1 MRVVA
6 LISGGKDSCYNMMQC
21 IAAGHDIVALANLKP
36 QSKGTLYLSLWLLIM
51 KNVLLTVLLFIHVLY
66 ATSID
71 ELDSYMYQSVGHQA
85 VELYA
90 EAMGL
95 PLFRQRTNGVA
106 LQQEKIYT
114 HTPEDEVE
122 DLFDLLANIKVIIYL
137 LYY

>member
-1 MRVVA
+1 M
-6 LISGGKDSCYNMMQC
+6 L
-21 IAAGHDIVALANLKP
+21 
-36 QSKGTLYLSLWLLIM
+36 
-51 KNVLLTVLLFIHVLY
+51 
-66 ATSID
+66 D

-122 DLFDLLANIKVIIYL
+122 DLFDLLANIKVSINSITFFMNYSL
-137 LYY
+137 WMYNFRFKLNLML

>member
-1 MRVVA
+1 M
-6 LISGGKDSCYNMMQC
+6 
-21 IAAGHDIVALANLKP
+21 
-36 QSKGTLYLSLWLLIM
+36 
-51 KNVLLTVLLFIHVLY
+51 
-66 ATSID
+66 ID

-122 DLFDLLANIKVIIYL
+122 DLFDLLANIKVFIYCL
-137 LYY
+137 ILNFVFFLINDFKFRHKLNLMV

>member
-1 MRVVA
+1 M
-6 LISGGKDSCYNMMQC
+6 
-21 IAAGHDIVALANLKP
+21 
-36 QSKGTLYLSLWLLIM
+36 
-51 KNVLLTVLLFIHVLY
+51 
-66 ATSID
+66 ID

-106 LQQEKIYT
+106 LHQEKIYT

-122 DLFDLLANIKVIIYL
+122 DLFDLLAYIKVHNASYL
-137 LYY
+137 LKIN

>member
-1 MRVVA
+1 M
-6 LISGGKDSCYNMMQC
+6 
-21 IAAGHDIVALANLKP
+21 
-36 QSKGTLYLSLWLLIM
+36 
-51 KNVLLTVLLFIHVLY
+51 
-66 ATSID
+66 ID

-122 DLFDLLANIKVIIYL
+122 DLFDLLVNIKVFVYCTNIN
-137 LYY
+137 

>member
-1 MRVVA
+1 V
-6 LISGGKDSCYNMMQC
+6 
-21 IAAGHDIVALANLKP
+21 
-36 QSKGTLYLSLWLLIM
+36 
-51 KNVLLTVLLFIHVLY
+51 LTV
-66 ATSID
+66 D

-114 HTPEDEVE
+114 QTPEDEVE
-122 DLFDLLANIKVIIYL
+122 DLFDLLVNVKVYTSHITFVNCYL
-137 LYY
+137 NSLLKIDI

>member
-1 MRVVA
+1 MV
-6 LISGGKDSCYNMMQC
+6 
-21 IAAGHDIVALANLKP
+21 
-36 QSKGTLYLSLWLLIM
+36 
-51 KNVLLTVLLFIHVLY
+51 
-66 ATSID
+66 D

-122 DLFDLLANIKVIIYL
+122 DLFDLLANIKVLLKNIILCFFYFL
-137 LYY
+137 TIYFEF

>member
-1 MRVVA
+1 MVIYIYVKFM
-6 LISGGKDSCYNMMQC
+6 LM
-21 IAAGHDIVALANLKP
+21 V
-36 QSKGTLYLSLWLLIM
+36 
-51 KNVLLTVLLFIHVLY
+51 
-66 ATSID
+66 D

-122 DLFDLLANIKVIIYL
+122 DLFDLLANIKVL
-137 LYY
+137 LLNALFCLLCNQKF

>member
-1 MRVVA
+1 M
-6 LISGGKDSCYNMMQC
+6 KNMHFM
-21 IAAGHDIVALANLKP
+21 
-36 QSKGTLYLSLWLLIM
+36 YLSKKCFSTI
-51 KNVLLTVLLFIHVLY
+51 
-66 ATSID
+66 ID

-122 DLFDLLANIKVIIYL
+122 DLFDLLANIKVFVYCIIII
-137 LYY
+137 

>member
-1 MRVVA
+1 
-6 LISGGKDSCYNMMQC
+6 
-21 IAAGHDIVALANLKP
+21 
-36 QSKGTLYLSLWLLIM
+36 
-51 KNVLLTVLLFIHVLY
+51 
-66 ATSID
+66 
-71 ELDSYMYQSVGHQA
+71 MYQSVGHQA

-122 DLFDLLANIKVIIYL
+122 DLFDLLANIKVFIL
-137 LYY
+137 LHINIFYICFKIKFFLIQTQIEFDGVAVGAILSDYQRLRVEDV

>member
-1 MRVVA
+1 M
-6 LISGGKDSCYNMMQC
+6 
-21 IAAGHDIVALANLKP
+21 
-36 QSKGTLYLSLWLLIM
+36 
-51 KNVLLTVLLFIHVLY
+51 
-66 ATSID
+66 ID

-106 LQQEKIYT
+106 LHQEKIYT

-122 DLFDLLANIKVIIYL
+122 DLFDLLVYIKVYNVSFL
-137 LYY
+137 LLK

>member
-1 MRVVA
+1 M
-6 LISGGKDSCYNMMQC
+6 
-21 IAAGHDIVALANLKP
+21 H
-36 QSKGTLYLSLWLLIM
+36 LYSFSIIC
-51 KNVLLTVLLFIHVLY
+51 FI
-66 ATSID
+66 ID

-85 VELYA
+85 IELYA

-122 DLFDLLANIKVIIYL
+122 DLFDLLANIKVFIYCQI
-137 LYY
+137 YFDYF